1 MSNTVDVAVI
11 GAGPAG
17 LEAALVAAEAGAR
30 VALIDAYPRPGGQYW
45 RQLPAEFNG
54 PPLHESSALLARL
67 GATGARLLT
76 GTLVWGGFP
85 ATDGWQLTLH
95 GPGAP
100 HRLPAQTL
108 ILATGAYDRPIALPG
123 WTLPGVM
130 TAGAAQTLLK
140 SQRVLPGRRILL
152 SGTGPLQLAAA
163 AQLVETG
170 AEVVAVLEGAAPA
183 VGRGL
188 RHLPAL
194 AGQSARLAEG
204 WRYWRALRRAG
215 APLRFGWSVIKIE
228 GESEVEAAVIA
239 QIDDGWRPIPG
250 SEQTVAV
257 DTVLLGY
264 GFTPATQLSRLL
276 GCEHDFEP
284 ARGGLVPRR
293 DDIFQTTCPGVFA
306 VGDGAGIGG
315 AELARIEGRIA
326 GAAAAQQVGRL
337 SEAAAAPAIER
348 EQARLAREQRFA
360 AMLGAL
366 FTPGPGMYELA
377 TDETIICR
385 CEEVRLAD
393 IRAAAAGGAATA
405 NEVKGVTRCG
415 MGNCQGRICGEL
427 VARAIAHELG
437 GPTPLNKRIIAAG
450 TFSVRPPL
458 EPLALSV
465 LAEAGE

>member
-1 MSNTVDVAVI
+1 MDVAVI

-17 LEAALVAAEAGAR
+17 LEAALAAAEAGAR
-30 VALIDAYPRPGGQYW
+30 VALIDAYLRPGGQYW
-45 RQLPAEFNG
+45 RQLPAEFDG

-67 GATGARLLT
+67 AATEAHLLT
-76 GTLVWGGFP
+76 GTLVWGAFP
-85 ATDGWQLTLH
+85 VEGGWQLSLH
-95 GPGAP
+95 GPNAP

-130 TAGAAQTLLK
+130 SAGAAQTLLK

-163 AQLVETG
+163 AQLVEAG
-170 AEVVAVLEGAAPA
+170 AEVMAVLEGAALA

-215 APLRFGWSVIKIE
+215 VPLRFGWSVIKIE
-228 GESEVEAAVIA
+228 GDSEVEAAVIA
-239 QIDDGWRPIPG
+239 QIDDDWRPIPG
-250 SEQTVAV
+250 SERTVAA

-276 GCEHDFEP
+276 GCEHDFAP
-284 ARGGLVPRR
+284 AHGGLVPRR

-306 VGDGAGIGG
+306 AGDGAGLGG

-337 SEAAAAPAIER
+337 TAAETAAAIAR
-348 EQARLAREQRFA
+348 EQAALAHEQRFA

-366 FTPGPGMYELA
+366 FTPGPGLYELA
-377 TDETIICR
+377 TDDTIICR
-385 CEEVRLAD
+385 CEEVRLAE
-393 IRAAAAGGAATA
+393 IRAAVAGGAATVS
-405 NEVKGVTRCG
+405 EVKGVTRCG

-427 VARAIAHELG
+427 VARAIARELG
-437 GPTPLNKRIIAAG
+437 GPASLTERMIAVG

-458 EPLALSV
+458 EPLSLSV
-465 LAEAGE
+465 LADAAEK